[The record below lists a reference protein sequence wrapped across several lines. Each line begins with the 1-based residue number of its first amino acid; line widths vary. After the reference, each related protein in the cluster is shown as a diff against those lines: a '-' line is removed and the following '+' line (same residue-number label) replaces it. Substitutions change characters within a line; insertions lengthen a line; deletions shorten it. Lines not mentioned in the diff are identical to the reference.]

1 MLRLFLLTAIL
12 MANMMTMSAAKKSS
26 TVIDRI
32 EPTDW
37 FVGMKNPSVQLMV
50 YGKGIRETEA
60 VTTDYPGVTIDS
72 LVRLDSP
79 NYLLV
84 YLNVKGAEAGTM
96 TLKFEVK
103 NEKGKVKSYT
113 VPYVLKA
120 REMEGKKRK
129 GFDMSDVLYMLMP
142 DRFAQGAG
150 HNPQVKGMRA
160 YKEDRTQPSLRHGGD
175 LNGIR
180 EHLDYFNELGV
191 TALWLTPVLENDSPD
206 DERGYS
212 TYHGYATTN
221 YYRVDP
227 RFGTNDDYRRLCDEA
242 HKKGL
247 KVVMDMIFNHSGFEH
262 PWTQDMPTK
271 DWLNLTPTPDPSR
284 AGGEQNMLRTYGLK
298 QYSIPSR
305 AGGAGGGFHLTSY
318 KLTPVKDP
326 YASKVDM
333 KETVDGWFV
342 PTMPDLNQR
351 NPHLMTYLIQNSKWW
366 IETVGIDGIRMDTY
380 PYADAKG
387 MARWMKELDEE
398 YPNFNTV
405 GETWVTE
412 PAYTAAWQKGSK
424 LSKENSYLKTVMD
437 FSFFDK
443 LSQAKNEETD
453 AWWNGLNRIYN
464 SFVYDY
470 LYADPTHV
478 MAFIDNHDTDRFL
491 GNGRDSLMLKQALAL
506 LMTVRRIPQLYY
518 GTEIMMN
525 GTKEVTDGNVRKDFP
540 GGFPGDSHNAF
551 TREGR
556 TKQEQQMFSWLS
568 RLLHWR
574 QGNNVIT
581 KGTMTQFIPFNG
593 IYVVARQYKGKTAL
607 TILNG
612 TNKEAQ
618 MEVKRYQEVLGDVKR
633 AKDVLTGRYFDV
645 SQDLMLK
652 PRQSLILEY

>member
-1 MLRLFLLTAIL
+1 MRRFLLIAVIL
-12 MANMMTMSAAKKSS
+12 MANVLTMSAAKKST

-50 YGKGIRETEA
+50 YGKGIRDA
-60 VTTDYPGVTIDS
+60 ANVTTDYPGVKIDS

-84 YLNVKGAEAGTM
+84 YMNLKEAQPGTM

-103 NEKGKVKSYT
+103 NEKGKVKSFA
-113 VPYVLKA
+113 VPYVLKQ

-129 GFDMSDVLYMLMP
+129 GFDISDVLYMLMP

-150 HNPQVKGMRA
+150 HQSQVKSMRA

-180 EHLDYFNELGV
+180 EHLDYFKELGV

-206 DERGYS
+206 DERGFS

-227 RFGTNDDYRRLCDEA
+227 RFGSNEDYRRLCDEA
-242 HKKGL
+242 HAKGL

-262 PWTQDMPTK
+262 PWTLDMPTK
-271 DWLNLTPTPDPSR
+271 DWLNLPEWLVESGGTSKPTASF
-284 AGGEQNMLRTYGLK
+284 Q
-298 QYSIPSR
+298 Q
-305 AGGAGGGFHLTSY
+305 TSY

-326 YASKVDM
+326 YASKIDL

-351 NPHLMTYLIQNSKWW
+351 NHHVMTYLIQNSKWW

-380 PYADAKG
+380 PYADAQG

-424 LSKENSYLKTVMD
+424 LSKTNSYLKTVMD

-453 AWWNGLNRIYN
+453 AWWQGLNRLYN

-470 LYADPTHV
+470 LYEDPTHV
-478 MAFIDNHDTDRFL
+478 MAFVDNHDTDRFL

-540 GGFPGDSHNAF
+540 GGFPGDDHNAF

-556 TKQEQQMFSWLS
+556 TKAEQQMFQWTS

-574 QGNNVIT
+574 QGNKVIT
-581 KGTMTQFIPFNG
+581 KGSMTQFIPFNG
-593 IYVVARQYKGKTAL
+593 IYVIARQYKGKTAL

-612 TNKEAQ
+612 TTKSAK

-633 AKDVLTGRYFDV
+633 AKDILSGRYVDV